1 MQADCEESYLDL
13 SCNHRY
19 GIVQYLSHRTKINR
33 VVVSINCLQDYCQVG
48 NIAGG
53 YFLLKS
59 KAQCTFD
66 EYTYIHRRKH
76 TYIGVG
82 RFYADRNTRRY
93 GVETGRTSEA
103 DTWKRYGKVER
114 VNLKLVAG
122 CGLWML
128 DRNS

>member
-1 MQADCEESYLDL
+1 M
-13 SCNHRY
+13 
-19 GIVQYLSHRTKINR
+19 
-33 VVVSINCLQDYCQVG
+33 QDYCQVG

-76 TYIGVG
+76 TYTGVE
-82 RFYADRNTRRY
+82 RFYADRNTRRN

>member
-1 MQADCEESYLDL
+1 MQADCDL

-19 GIVQYLSHRTKINR
+19 GIVRYLFHRTKINR

-66 EYTYIHRRKH
+66 EYTD
-76 TYIGVG
+76 TY
-82 RFYADRNTRRY
+82 
-93 GVETGRTSEA
+93 TGANIRI
-103 DTWKRYGKVER
+103 
-114 VNLKLVAG
+114 
-122 CGLWML
+122 
-128 DRNS
+128 